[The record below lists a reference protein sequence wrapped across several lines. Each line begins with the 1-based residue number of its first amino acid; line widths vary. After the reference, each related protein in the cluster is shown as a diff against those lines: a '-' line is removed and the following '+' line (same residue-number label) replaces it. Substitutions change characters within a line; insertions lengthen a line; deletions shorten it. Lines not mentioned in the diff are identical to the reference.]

1 MSMLPHRNTRAL
13 LVPVICVALLVPFSA
28 TATEASAT
36 AAAAS
41 ASASDGH
48 GLAVPSGYI
57 IGSTL
62 TVTGSCF
69 DEDLRDQVT
78 ESLLLLSQQQQSH
91 AGIPTPTSAVEETPF
106 DSSSVFDSGPVR
118 TEPPIDDDDG
128 DEPHQQKALR
138 RQTGVMF
145 LEHGSGSGIVPRKFT
160 IPEPSIVAEAG
171 EKHIA
176 ILPAKPHGAVAR
188 EQRLMKREGVESSRV
203 ALVDTMVLVTVDGRM
218 YGIKRSDGT
227 ILWRREGLLDLEHNN
242 TTAESRGMVW
252 TKGRPVAQ
260 SKSTASMA
268 GAAAGSLPKLGAE
281 HIVGDE
287 ADEDIE
293 DIDDEEEWLLEQG
306 IDWRSDP
313 QVLRQRREWV
323 QRQKAKARAR
333 ERAKSGQFGRDSNSS
348 FGNAGPENLQ
358 DVLYIAEPGSG
369 GGALYLYTLESG
381 LHRLPL
387 TIQDLV
393 DRSPVQVNGVLYTG
407 TKDTHFV
414 AVDLSSGQLL
424 SLYESE
430 GSLGARVLLGEK
442 RNRVRITPTTANSNA
457 IRQSALD
464 WDWELH
470 HRSVDA
476 PALDADIDALLVE
489 LGDAAETLS
498 GARGPAKFVTT
509 HDGGFVMVEAQT
521 GMPL

>member
-1 MSMLPHRNTRAL
+1 MGA
-13 LVPVICVALLVPFSA
+13 C
-28 TATEASAT
+28 
-36 AAAAS
+36 
-41 ASASDGH
+41 
-48 GLAVPSGYI
+48 
-57 IGSTL
+57 
-62 TVTGSCF
+62 TGSKEATDHF
-69 DEDLRDQVT
+69 VAARGPAR
-78 ESLLLLSQQQQSH
+78 SGAQQYN
-91 AGIPTPTSAVEETPF
+91 
-106 DSSSVFDSGPVR
+106 
-118 TEPPIDDDDG
+118 
-128 DEPHQQKALR
+128 
-138 RQTGVMF
+138 
-145 LEHGSGSGIVPRKFT
+145 
-160 IPEPSIVAEAG
+160 
-171 EKHIA
+171 
-176 ILPAKPHGAVAR
+176 
-188 EQRLMKREGVESSRV
+188 SRV
-203 ALVDTMVLVTVDGRM
+203 
-218 YGIKRSDGT
+218 S
-227 ILWRREGLLDLEHNN
+227 
-242 TTAESRGMVW
+242 GMVW
-252 TKGRPVAQ
+252 TKGRPIAQ
-260 SKSTASMA
+260 SKSTASMK
-268 GAAAGSLPKLGAE
+268 GAAAGSLPKLDAE

-313 QVLRQRREWV
+313 QVLRQRREWL
-323 QRQKAKARAR
+323 QRQKAKVRAR

-348 FGNAGPENLQ
+348 FGNSGPENLQ

-430 GSLGARVLLGEK
+430 GSSGARVLLGEK
-442 RNRVRITPTTANSNA
+442 RNRVRITPTTANSNG
-457 IRQSALD
+457 IRQSALN

-476 PALDADIDALLVE
+476 PALDAEIDALLVE

-521 GMPL
+521 GMPLWAQRFDSPVVVPLTCSASKASATWRGGATWHRRNSRRGSDGGGSGCMNWTPRTA